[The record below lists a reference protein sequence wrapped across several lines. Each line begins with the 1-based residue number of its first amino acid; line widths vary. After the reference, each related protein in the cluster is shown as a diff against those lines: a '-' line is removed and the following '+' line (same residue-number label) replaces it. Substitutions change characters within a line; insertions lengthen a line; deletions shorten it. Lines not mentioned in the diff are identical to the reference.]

1 MTRLKSGKIIAPF
14 EEWADDGANSALRIL
29 SSVDGGRIW
38 SVMEPEVESPF
49 VWLAPSG
56 RLVETS
62 GGELVMGIHGAVF
75 EEELEATIHGVGVL
89 RSKDEGKSWSAFSWI
104 ARGNQPIIGAASDNT
119 FSFEGQSLQELP
131 DGRWLAMVSARNLR
145 KDLLPQVLVRLWSE
159 DQGRTWTRPELFAPG
174 AWPTLALAGQDT
186 SVCAFP
192 VWQAWAPHRFA

>member
-1 MTRLKSGKIIAPF
+1 
-14 EEWADDGANSALRIL
+14 
-29 SSVDGGRIW
+29 
-38 SVMEPEVESPF
+38 
-49 VWLAPSG
+49 
-56 RLVETS
+56 
-62 GGELVMGIHGAVF
+62 MGIHGAVF

-89 RSKDEGKSWSAFSWI
+89 RSKDEGRSWSAFSWI

-174 AWPTLALAGQDT
+174 AWPTLALSGQNTYLRILQAESGAGGALRSRIRSDSRCT
-186 SVCAFP
+186 SDSP
-192 VWQAWAPHRFA
+192 GSRRRFEDGRVEGWS